1 VVPVQSESSWHQE
14 LDEMMGRLEVED
26 EVEAVPEGL
35 TPAAELTPTADVD
48 NVRDMTAFEAR
59 IMQERAENF
68 IMPDR

>member
-1 VVPVQSESSWHQE
+1 
-14 LDEMMGRLEVED
+14 MMGRLEVED